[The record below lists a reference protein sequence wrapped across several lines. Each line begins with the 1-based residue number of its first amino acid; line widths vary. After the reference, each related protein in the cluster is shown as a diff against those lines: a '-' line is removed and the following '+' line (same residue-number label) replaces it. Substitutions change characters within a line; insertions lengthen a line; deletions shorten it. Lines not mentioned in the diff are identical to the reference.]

1 MKLCGDV
8 KTSWPLTNYIPYIK
22 TSQAKQGSGVV
33 ITAVNKSLPSEEVVW
48 IDTLLQLA
56 IVNIYCKKTIAICDM
71 YIPRTSMNKK

>member
-33 ITAVNKSLPSEEVVW
+33 ITAVNKSLPSEEVV
-48 IDTLLQLA
+48 
-56 IVNIYCKKTIAICDM
+56 
-71 YIPRTSMNKK
+71 